1 MTCKV
6 HVKNLHRIRIKNWEE
21 IQRMSI
27 EVFVWSITSEKKA
40 LLKSA
45 MRVKAIIKAY

>member
-21 IQRMSI
+21 IQRMRI
-27 EVFVWSITSEKKA
+27 EIFVWSITSKKKA

-45 MRVKAIIKAY
+45 MRVKTIVKAY